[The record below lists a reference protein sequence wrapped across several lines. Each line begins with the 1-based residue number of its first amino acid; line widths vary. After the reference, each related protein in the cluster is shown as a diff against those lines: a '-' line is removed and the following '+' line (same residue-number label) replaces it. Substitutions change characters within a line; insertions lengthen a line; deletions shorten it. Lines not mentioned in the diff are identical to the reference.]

1 MIYQNYDDYE
11 RGRKAITYFHNAMA
25 TLYPSTYKISF
36 EEMQN
41 IIAQR
46 KGGKNFVEGMG
57 TGIIL
62 AEMSE
67 AKVSDAM
74 EELARQSKGKF
85 PATNSVFTMAL
96 VNSSRQF
103 SFIDMGK
110 TVAVESAKDI
120 LKGTQKIGDSIIEA
134 GKGVTNSLN
143 LLKYA
148 LPIILIGGLGFY
160 VYNRAK

>member
-11 RGRKAITYFHNAMA
+11 RGRKALTYYHNAMA

-36 EEMQN
+36 EELQN

-67 AKVSDAM
+67 GKVSDGM
-74 EELARQSKGKF
+74 EELARQSKGKI

-96 VNSSRQF
+96 VNSSRQY
-103 SFIDMGK
+103 SFIDMSK
-110 TVAVESAKDI
+110 TVAVESAKDL
-120 LKGTQKIGDSIIEA
+120 LKGAEHIGKSVIDA
-134 GKGVTNSLN
+134 GKGVTNTLSMLQ
-143 LLKYA
+143 YI